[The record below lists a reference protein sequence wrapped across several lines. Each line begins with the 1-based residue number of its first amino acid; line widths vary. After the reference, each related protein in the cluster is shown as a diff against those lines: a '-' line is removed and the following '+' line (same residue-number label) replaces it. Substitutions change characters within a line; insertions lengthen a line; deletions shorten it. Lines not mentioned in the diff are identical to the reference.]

1 MFSCPVS
8 CNYLLPNSVYLSR
21 FKNSDGF
28 HLWQIHF
35 TKTKHRKCLTTII
48 WVNFRLLFLLGNIT
62 SPIRITIIM
71 VVVEATISAPRD
83 LDDISHFTVFLLRNW
98 WHRKILNIFFFFLF
112 LVQIFLLQIWNF
124 VEVQPDKNHIAGKK
138 HHHSKHQLQGTSFII
153 NIWLS
158 DTRWYF
164 SYIYS
169 SLRTVFMKDSN
180 TVHVWNSGWVC
191 AKRYVFWWKIQSSVK
206 ATHKIN
212 HLVHGVLILTKKK
225 AKLKIYLKWDNLWGP
240 HKGKRKNNFPKL
252 LSDFHTQTE

>member
-1 MFSCPVS
+1 MGNQWHISKQLSDIMFSCPVS

-48 WVNFRLLFLLGNIT
+48 WVNFRLLFLLENIT

-98 WHRKILNIFFFFLF
+98 WHRKILNTFFFFLF

-124 VEVQPDKNHIAGKK
+124 VEVQPDKNHIAGKNITI
-138 HHHSKHQLQGTSFII
+138 QNI
-153 NIWLS
+153 NYKVL
-158 DTRWYF
+158 
-164 SYIYS
+164 
-169 SLRTVFMKDSN
+169 
-180 TVHVWNSGWVC
+180 
-191 AKRYVFWWKIQSSVK
+191 
-206 ATHKIN
+206 
-212 HLVHGVLILTKKK
+212 HL
-225 AKLKIYLKWDNLWGP
+225 
-240 HKGKRKNNFPKL
+240 
-252 LSDFHTQTE
+252 